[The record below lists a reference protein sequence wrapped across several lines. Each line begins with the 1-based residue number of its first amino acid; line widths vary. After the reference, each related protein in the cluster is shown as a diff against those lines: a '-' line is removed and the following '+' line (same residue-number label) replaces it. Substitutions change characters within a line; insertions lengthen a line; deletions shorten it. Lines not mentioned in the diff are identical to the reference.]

1 MREWLS
7 GGAPPCQE
15 GVAGSIPVSRFLKLL
30 IFQGFFCF
38 MLYFMLHHHLCCK
51 ESAESLKVS
60 AFNFFTFYPFL
71 VNFSLSTPVSL

>member
-7 GGAPPCQE
+7 GGAPPCQ
-15 GVAGSIPVSRFLKLL
+15 GGGSIPVSRFLKLL